1 MIIDNPA
8 SRGATK
14 MPPLSLLL
22 ATILLLVRCSAR
34 SVVLFSLPASVP
46 LDNATIVR
54 INPTVTVYDQ
64 ALVDFWRLGA
74 GPLAPVSSWNLSTWS
89 GSGIAQLTD
98 TRALLPPALQNG
110 STAVQFA
117 DGVFG
122 ASLNLFDTP
131 MAPSDTL
138 ATITIEQNWSPQTRV
153 APWGAPGGALAM
165 SIEYVAHSAFRTGVA
180 VYSSWSL
187 GLSHAVTG
195 KYIWYESAL
204 WDLGRDLGGDELW
217 IDTISGNVIVHGVL
231 GTLPSAFHTMVAGS
245 ASSSNECWDGFRTF
259 SFSISSTQVAA
270 AIKAA
275 EAKFNVTLGSDPKDW
290 LLVHTNVELEG
301 TPNVR
306 GAHALRNM
314 TITWMQAGTDGV

>member
-1 MIIDNPA
+1 
-8 SRGATK
+8 
-14 MPPLSLLL
+14 MPPPVLFVVTTTLLL
-22 ATILLLVRCSAR
+22 TLSSAR
-34 SVVLFSLPASVP
+34 TVLFSLPASLP

-64 ALVDFWRLGA
+64 ALVDLWRLGA
-74 GPLAPVSSWNLSTWS
+74 GPLAPVSLWNLSAWS

-98 TRALLPPALQNG
+98 TRALLPPAAQNG

-131 MAPSDTL
+131 MAPTDTL
-138 ATITIEQNWSPQTRV
+138 ATITIENNWSPQTRV
-153 APWGAPGGALAM
+153 APWGAPGGALEL
-165 SIEYVAHSAFRTGVA
+165 SIEYVAQSAFRTGVA

-187 GLSHAVTG
+187 GLSNAVTG
-195 KYIWYESAL
+195 KYIWYETAL

-231 GTLPSAFHTMVAGS
+231 GPAPSAFHTMAAGS

-259 SFSISSTQVAA
+259 SFSVSSSQVAA
-270 AIKAA
+270 AVSAA
-275 EAKFNVTLGSDPKDW
+275 EAKFNVTLGGDPADW

-301 TPNVR
+301 TPNAR

-314 TITWMQAGTDGV
+314 TITWVQAAMDGAPGAGATV